1 MLNYTNILKGN
12 DIHVHKLCI
21 YWHNAHGQL
30 GTGAHQSA
38 SKLHHPVLRSRSRK
52 LQVQHVFPGWHQF
65 CSVLSH
71 CCFSDRNGTCLLK
84 TTPIILNGSHMDGG
98 LVGV

>member
-1 MLNYTNILKGN
+1 MLNYKNILKGN

-52 LQVQHVFPGWHQF
+52 LQVQRF
-65 CSVLSH
+65 
-71 CCFSDRNGTCLLK
+71 
-84 TTPIILNGSHMDGG
+84 
-98 LVGV
+98 LVGTSSAQCSHTVVLVTGMAPAY